1 MIKMIVKTR
10 RATILLCS
18 VATVVL
24 ATSAIARPV
33 HHHRQRVAAT
43 TEVVAQ
49 PQAGGAQA
57 DARYSSAAVR
67 TAGPASEGVVVT
79 SRRHGRTISIAEAR
93 AQAQSHSNPAYSGE
107 NRETLGPAA
116 RKYLGT

>member
-33 HHHRQRVAAT
+33 HHQRQGVAAT
-43 TEVVAQ
+43 TEVGAQ
-49 PQAGGAQA
+49 PQGGGAEA

-93 AQAQSHSNPAYSGE
+93 AHGQTHPNSPHGGGNHKHPV
-107 NRETLGPAA
+107 PAA
-116 RKYLGT
+116 